1 MAEVILIY
9 SSFMAAVKSTRQ
21 KNELNRYLEDD
32 VEDDHPKFDIFNWWK
47 FKASKYYIF
56 SCMNR
61 YIFVIHVSYIVSSEF
76 VFSIRDRILDS
87 FRSFLSPTIIDALI
101 CAQN

>member
-1 MAEVILIY
+1 M
-9 SSFMAAVKSTRQ
+9 Q

>member
-1 MAEVILIY
+1 MCKGQDWDDEFRMKMKKKQGEV
-9 SSFMAAVKSTRQ
+9 Q

-76 VFSIRDRILDS
+76 VFSIRDRM
-87 FRSFLSPTIIDALI
+87 I
-101 CAQN
+101 CVCR